1 MVSHKVYDMNWNS
14 TLHFQPHN
22 NIIITMSRQW
32 ENVLKSR
39 FYQSK
44 NVKQNWAGLGQVYD
58 SL

>member
-44 NVKQNWAGLGQVYD
+44 NKIELA
-58 SL
+58 